1 MTPPRT
7 RRQEFASPALTGTV
21 IITAPGIG
29 RIGIETPV
37 RRRQSIALFFI
48 SLYFVM
54 PMTMFCWFVAF
65 YSVCMMLTSIGPFVA
80 FYLSYAYLLD
90 NSQIAGTRWAFLR
103 NLNLWEHAC
112 DYFPALLVK
121 TAELDPT
128 KNYIMGYHP
137 HGIISCG
144 AMCAFATEGCQTLS
158 LTGSSCST
166 SITSKDKDNSSGRGF
181 SALFPGIERRLIT
194 LPQNFVTPFLREYLL
209 SMGCCDSSR
218 NTFRQNLNA
227 EGGGRAVVVVVG
239 GAAESMLVKPGQ
251 IDLVLSKRTGFVR
264 EAILAGASLV
274 PCIAFGETDLY
285 ETFDVEDHWVAR
297 FQAMVKKVTGVAMP
311 IFKGRSILFRD
322 FGLMPVRRPIV
333 VVVGS
338 PIDPPKLDDERRKN
352 FKPKFDRATS
362 RPLDD
367 DAELVLAMHKKYVE
381 SLQKLYSAHKESAWN
396 VPGQLRSGSLKIK

>member
-1 MTPPRT
+1 MTPSRT
-7 RRQEFASPALTGTV
+7 RREEFASPAVTGSV

-48 SLYFVM
+48 SLYLIM
-54 PMTMFCWFVAF
+54 PMTMLCWFVTL
-65 YSVCMMLTSIGPFVA
+65 YCVCMMLTSIGIFVLG
-80 FYLSYAYLLD
+80 YLTYAWLLD
-90 NSQIAGTRWAFLR
+90 NSPISGTRWAFMR

-112 DYFPALLVK
+112 DYFPVLLVK

-158 LTGSSCST
+158 LTGSSFST
-166 SITSKDKDNSSGRGF
+166 SIRSMDKDNSSGRGF

-218 NTFRQNLNA
+218 YTFRQNLNA
-227 EGGGRAVVVVVG
+227 EEGGRAVVVVVG

-251 IDLVLSKRTGFVR
+251 IDLVLSKRMGFVR

-285 ETFDVEDHWVAR
+285 ETFDVGEHWIAR
-297 FQAMVKKVTGVAMP
+297 FQAMVKKVTGMAMP

-322 FGLMPVRRPIV
+322 FGLMPMRRPIV

-338 PIDPPKLDDERRKN
+338 PIDPPTLDEEKRKN

-367 DAELVLAMHKKYVE
+367 DAELVQAMHKKYVE
-381 SLQKLYSAHKESAWN
+381 SLQKLYSTHKDSAWN